1 MLVDPFPAMMDETPP
16 TLFVPR
22 DTCCHPNVPAI
33 TPPDIAPVNVM
44 VSVDVTVPPPF
55 GVGEV
60 PDDSNVNV
68 YAPGPPVTLPIA
80 LNGADPVS
88 AWQNCDCVND
98 TSFCVPS
105 VSSVPLA
112 SPPRSV
118 IFSVPAIARV
128 EVHVVVRPGELVVV
142 VTIT

>member
-1 MLVDPFPAMMDETPP
+1 MLVEPFPAMVDATPP

-22 DTCCHPNVPAI
+22 DTCVWLRVPAM
-33 TPPDIAPVNVM
+33 TPPDIAPVNVV

-55 GVGEV
+55 GVGDV
-60 PDDSNVNV
+60 PDDSNVYV

-80 LNGADPVS
+80 LSDEAPI
-88 AWQNCDCVND
+88 AWQNCDCVNAI
-98 TSFCVPS
+98 SFHVPS

-112 SPPRSV
+112 SPPRRV

-128 EVHVVVRPGELVVV
+128 DVHVVVKSELVVV
-142 VTIT
+142 VTII